1 MPTGIAALLTIGLWL
16 DQATRRRR
24 DTALVPRVGGP
35 LERRLPSLFAVA
47 AILLGFYRLGF
58 DVTGVVVL
66 SSWLVAML
74 LESLGDSLTRLS
86 VCEAWCDQVVD
97 RNLAQAIAENAP
109 ARLLKMP
116 HESAAGYQI
125 RKINEQM
132 RLGHLQP
139 GDNELHWPNV
149 FISHRNDVR
158 GNALSDQLYEQLQ
171 ERGRMTPFLD
181 RVHLREGSWRAVL
194 AESLNRSGV
203 FVCILT
209 GKSDRSWVRRELSCA
224 IRLAVVYGSPLIR
237 VVEADYTLE
246 ELDLDEA
253 VRERINLEG
262 LPRWRCEPGNEEQQL
277 RHLAMELEQTLQRR
291 PAVQLVPWLEQAMGW
306 LRLAWLLTLVSGP
319 LFWLFGL
326 WSEQLPGI
334 LKMAVCYLLASEF
347 SMLGS
352 WLRLLTYSPAEETRE
367 TQVLRHLLLVLYPAV
382 LLAVMHWLAGV
393 NEAGAVSLWTVLI
406 MLVGLV
412 VNLEQRFVLDTR
424 YNDPRRS
431 GRAAPWRVIAG
442 DTDRRLVILADE
454 NWTARIGDV
463 CRASGWP
470 YVSLDSL
477 LVLQRGDRLVV
488 QQEWIVSGSL
498 PELLVQQLSQ
508 QRIVPA
514 VGLLCFRGTEAGMS
528 GGESKSSLKKL
539 RALGVTDAGVLTDAT
554 LPSCLERLM
563 SGQF

>member
-1 MPTGIAALLTIGLWL
+1 M
-16 DQATRRRR
+16 
-24 DTALVPRVGGP
+24 
-35 LERRLPSLFAVA
+35 
-47 AILLGFYRLGF
+47 
-58 DVTGVVVL
+58 
-66 SSWLVAML
+66 
-74 LESLGDSLTRLS
+74 ESLGDWLTRLS

-97 RNLAQAIAENAP
+97 RNLAQSISRNAP
-109 ARLLKMP
+109 ARFLKMP

-158 GNALSDQLYEQLQ
+158 GNALSDQLYDKLV
-171 ERGRMTPFLD
+171 ERGRLKPFLD
-181 RVHLREGSWRAVL
+181 RVHLQEGSWRSVL
-194 AESLNRSGV
+194 AESLNRCGV

-209 GKSDRSWVRRELSCA
+209 GRSNRAWVRRELSCA

-237 VVEADYTLE
+237 VVEADYRLE
-246 ELDLDEA
+246 ELDLDET
-253 VRERINLEG
+253 VCESVNLGG
-262 LPRWRCEPGNEEQQL
+262 LQRRSCEPGKEEQQL
-277 RHLAMELEQTLQRR
+277 SQLALELEQTLQRR
-291 PAVQLVPWLEQAMGW
+291 PAVELVPWLENTMSG
-306 LRLAWLLTLVSGP
+306 LRLGVLLTFVFCP
-319 LFWLFGL
+319 FFWFFGV

-334 LKMAVCYLLASEF
+334 LKMAVCFLLASEF

-352 WLRLLTYSPAEETRE
+352 WLRWITYSPADETRD
-367 TQVLRHLLLVLYPAV
+367 TQLQRYLLLVLYPPV
-382 LLAVMHWLAGV
+382 LLAVMHWLAAV

-424 YNDPRRS
+424 FNDPRRT
-431 GRAAPWRVIAG
+431 GRAAPWTIIAG
-442 DTDRRLVILADE
+442 DTDRRLVTLADE

-470 YVSLDSL
+470 CVSLDSL
-477 LVLQRGDRLVV
+477 LVLHRGDRLVV

-514 VGLLCFRGTEAGMS
+514 IGLLCFRGTEAGMS
-528 GGESKSSLKKL
+528 DGESESSLKKL
-539 RALGVTDAGVLTDAT
+539 RALEVTDAGVLTDAT